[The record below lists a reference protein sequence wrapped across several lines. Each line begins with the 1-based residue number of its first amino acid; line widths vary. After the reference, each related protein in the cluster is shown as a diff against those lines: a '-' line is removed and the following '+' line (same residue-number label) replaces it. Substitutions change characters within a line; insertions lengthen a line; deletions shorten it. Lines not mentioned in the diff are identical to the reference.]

1 MKLLGTHALQ
11 KCYKVQFK
19 AIGGQWK
26 DRIRHVEHSDWEVVG
41 KEGLFQ
47 KCWSVRLENLPWII
61 EQNIWLHETA
71 KVKEAN
77 FLVGCKHFK
86 ASFGEPSRNESFY
99 SRLCIYKTWL
109 HGDGS

>member
-77 FLVGCKHFK
+77 FLVGCKRFK

-109 HGDGS
+109 LGDGS